1 MNSRARAKPGR
12 RTARLSA
19 GRFTRLP
26 SAGLV
31 PGLLV
36 SFRDLAIFRPASV
49 LNAVACKVAD
59 RFAGAPLFR
68 GRYSRNG
75 ELPLRTSSQTPV
87 APPPPRHPGDRSA
100 FVLKIA
106 QCQPAERDGPGRV
119 LRMPRGAS
127 AQAPQLL
134 SVNIS
139 QSEPSPGPFRR
150 AEGGAGPF
158 PWLRHRSHCS
168 HGRWASEREYSEESA
183 PSLPPP
189 PSTVDAKLS
198 FTYLN
203 PDK

>member
-75 ELPLRTSSQTPV
+75 ELPLRTSGQTLV
-87 APPPPRHPGDRSA
+87 APPPPTPWRPVHLGPQDRSVPA
-100 FVLKIA
+100 SGERRAGPGVA
-106 QCQPAERDGPGRV
+106 NAERRKRPSAATAQRQHKSIRAV
-119 LRMPRGAS
+119 TGA
-127 AQAPQLL
+127 
-134 SVNIS
+134 
-139 QSEPSPGPFRR
+139 
-150 AEGGAGPF
+150 
-158 PWLRHRSHCS
+158 
-168 HGRWASEREYSEESA
+168 
-183 PSLPPP
+183 LPT
-189 PSTVDAKLS
+189 S
-198 FTYLN
+198 
-203 PDK
+203 